1 MEIAEVRQIVDRLVL
16 NDWAI
21 STLCFAAEKG
31 ILEQLSE
38 PRTASDVS
46 EHSGVHV
53 SLVECIL
60 DTLVALNLVQCN
72 GDAYIADPGLLPMVK
87 MPVKTFFLAN
97 LRSNILQCRDFIDSA
112 RKPAIDLGWY
122 FTDPEIL
129 QSQGW
134 ASAATIM
141 IMLLELF
148 PKLSDLSSRLQSPSA
163 SFLDVGTGVGAI
175 AITTCRILPNLH
187 VVGLEPQDAPLAEA
201 HRNIAAAGFS
211 DRIELRQQYIEDM
224 EDRETFD
231 LAFFPQVFMSEDV
244 VKRGLNNIWRALR
257 PGGWVLVVTVCLPG
271 MELQA
276 AVSRLTGTLMGGN
289 ARLPSQVQKL
299 VSDANF
305 ISVGTY
311 PLSIAA
317 VVNIIAGQRPLS

>member
-1 MEIAEVRQIVDRLVL
+1 MEIAEVRQIVDRLIQ

-38 PRTASDVS
+38 PQTSSDVS
-46 EHSGVHV
+46 EHSGVPV

-60 DTLVALNLVQCN
+60 DTLVALNLVQHN

-134 ASAATIM
+134 ASAATIT
-141 IMLLELF
+141 LLFFEIF
-148 PKLSDLSSRLQSPSA
+148 PKLSDLLPRMQSPSA
-163 SFLDVGTGVGAI
+163 SFLDIGTGVGAI
-175 AITTCRILPNLH
+175 AITACRFLPDLH

-201 HRNIAAAGFS
+201 RRNIAAAGLTN
-211 DRIELRQQYIEDM
+211 RIELRQQYIEDM
-224 EDRETFD
+224 EDREAFD
-231 LAFFPQVFMSEDV
+231 LAFFPQVFMPEDV

-257 PGGWVLVVTVCLPG
+257 PGGWVLVATLCLPG

-276 AVSRLTGTLMGGN
+276 AISRLTSTLMGGN
-289 ARLPSQVQKL
+289 TRFPSQVQNL
-299 VSDANF
+299 VSEANF
-305 ISVGTY
+305 ISLGTY

-317 VVNIIAGQRPLS
+317 VVNIIAGQRPPE